1 MTVCVRV
8 HYSGHVQGVG
18 FRYRTKAAAAG
29 FRVTGYVK
37 NLANGQVELVA
48 EGDEAEVNH
57 FLTAVDDAMAGY
69 IAERRTEKLPP
80 QQFTSFEIRRD

>member
-18 FRYRTKAAAAG
+18 FRYRTKATAAG
-29 FRVTGYVK
+29 FGVTGYVK

-48 EGDEAEVNH
+48 EGDEAEINR
-57 FLTAVDDAMAGY
+57 FLAAVDDAMTGY
-69 IAERRTEKLPP
+69 IARRQSEKMPS
-80 QQFTSFEIRRD
+80 QGFTNFEIRRD